1 MIREEDLENA
11 IVALYEYFCLII
23 VIRVAMKIQNISDIY
38 YYIKLWRERIYA
50 NNVGNGKLFLKITSY
65 SYSLPGQNN
74 YRY

>member
-11 IVALYEYFCLII
+11 VVALYEYFCLII

-38 YYIKLWRERIYA
+38 CYIKLCREYTQIATQGMESY
-50 NNVGNGKLFLKITSY
+50 FLKVTSY
-65 SYSLPGQNN
+65 SYSLPNQKS